1 VPDADYEQQLEGE
14 NEALRAEVA
23 AQAGEIERLTR
34 QIIEL
39 EQRLN
44 QGSKNSSLPPSSD
57 SPKQQAEATKTRSDR
72 RAAAKVRRKEEVE
85 RRRGKQPGPA
95 GQNLAMKAIPD
106 KVVVHEPTSCSSC
119 GKDLGA
125 AGEEDFELVFP
136 CAFRRFRPPVPVE
149 TGQVHEDR

>member
-1 VPDADYEQQLEGE
+1 MPDADREQQLEGE

-34 QIIEL
+34 KIIEL

-72 RAAAKVRRKEEVE
+72 RAAAKARRKDEVE
-85 RRRGKQPGPA
+85 RRRGKQPGVEDHV
-95 GQNLAMKAIPD
+95 AM
-106 KVVVHEPTSCSSC
+106 
-119 GKDLGA
+119 
-125 AGEEDFELVFP
+125 
-136 CAFRRFRPPVPVE
+136 
-149 TGQVHEDR
+149 